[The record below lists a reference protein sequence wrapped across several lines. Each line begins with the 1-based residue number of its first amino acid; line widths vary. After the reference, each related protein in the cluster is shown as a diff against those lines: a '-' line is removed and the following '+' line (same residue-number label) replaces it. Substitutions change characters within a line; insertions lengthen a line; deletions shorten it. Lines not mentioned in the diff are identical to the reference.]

1 MDVISATLLVFG
13 SSILEL
19 WAGIPIGLALNLNPF
34 LIGIV
39 SALGAI
45 LAALIVLS
53 IGDNIRERFMKW
65 RYGEK
70 DITKGRFYKI
80 WNKYGII
87 GLGLLSPL
95 IFGAPLGAALGIALG
110 AEKRPLLIWMSIGI
124 VTWSAILTAAGYLG
138 LMSFEAMN
146 YQI

>member
-1 MDVISATLLVFG
+1 MDVILATLLVFG
-13 SSILEL
+13 TSVLEL
-19 WAGIPIGLALNLNPF
+19 WAGIPLGLALNLNPF

-45 LAALIVLS
+45 SAALIVS
-53 IGDNIRERFMKW
+53 FTGETIRERFMKW

-70 DITKGRFYKI
+70 DLKMSRFYKI

-110 AEKRPLLIWMSIGI
+110 AGKRPLLIWMSIGI
-124 VTWSAILTAAGYLG
+124 VLWSALLTAGGYLG
-138 LMSFEAMN
+138 LMSFEAMH
-146 YQI
+146 